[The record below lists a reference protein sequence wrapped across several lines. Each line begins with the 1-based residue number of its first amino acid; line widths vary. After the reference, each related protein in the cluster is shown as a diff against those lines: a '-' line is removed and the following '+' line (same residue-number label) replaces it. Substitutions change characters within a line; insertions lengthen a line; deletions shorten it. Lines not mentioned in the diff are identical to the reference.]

1 MVNGSLIKNEP
12 LTLPTPSVISLMLV
26 TLLDITAIAPL
37 VSPMK
42 TANGS
47 ILPKNLPCAS
57 SANDAVSTLR
67 IVDDA
72 EYALGIVTLGL

>member
-1 MVNGSLIKNEP
+1 M
-12 LTLPTPSVISLMLV
+12 SLMLV

-37 VSPMK
+37 VSPIK
-42 TANGS
+42 TAKGS

-67 IVDDA
+67 TVDDA
-72 EYALGIVTLGL
+72 EYVDGIVTVGSYGLSV